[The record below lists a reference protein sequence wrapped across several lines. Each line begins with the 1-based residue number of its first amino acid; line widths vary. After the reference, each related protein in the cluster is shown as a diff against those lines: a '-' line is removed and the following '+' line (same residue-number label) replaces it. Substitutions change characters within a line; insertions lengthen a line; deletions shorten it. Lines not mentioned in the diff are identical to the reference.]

1 MVSQI
6 PFNNCFSFF
15 MPVESQTSNPPSS
28 EKRLPWP
35 LITLAVICLL
45 WCGMVMG
52 ISLLE
57 TPVKFTAASLKEAVD
72 PEIGRGIA
80 LDIGRTVFGAFNK
93 VEIVWSV
100 LSGVLFF
107 VLLSRFPG
115 RLPRIAKVLLPLL
128 WLIVAFQSVVLVPAL
143 AARAQMVLDGLEL
156 PPAPY
161 HNLYTATELTKLIS
175 LLTLGIT
182 LIRRIG
188 ENRTE

>member
-1 MVSQI
+1 MSTESHSQ
-6 PFNNCFSFF
+6 
-15 MPVESQTSNPPSS
+15 PSALRS
-28 EKRLPWP
+28 PWP
-35 LITLAVICLL
+35 LITLVIICLL

-72 PEIGRGIA
+72 PEVGRGIA

-115 RLPRIAKVLLPLL
+115 RMPHAALVLLPLL
-128 WLIVAFQSVVLVPAL
+128 WMIVVFQSVVLVPAL
-143 AARAQMVLDGLEL
+143 SARAQMVLDGLEL

-175 LLTLGIT
+175 LLTLGI
-182 LIRRIG
+182 LSIRKIG
-188 ENRTE
+188 EERTE